1 MAWRGGSQPGASQS
15 DPYSSPSAGRE
26 GCLMGPVRE
35 GAGALRPVGAL
46 PAAETPQAAGFVEPG
61 LLALGAE
68 EATCPE
74 LAQDTRAL
82 HSGLKPLEKTFRVLS
97 FPKRDE
103 CQYATSCPHRTDT
116 YRSEMRTEHANTRP
130 PVRTGRTH
138 IDPKCEPVK
147 YITQGRVAARS
158 CSSMDWT
165 RMRC

>member
-1 MAWRGGSQPGASQS
+1 
-15 DPYSSPSAGRE
+15 
-26 GCLMGPVRE
+26 MGPVRE

-103 CQYATSCPHRTDT
+103 CQCDLLSAPDGHIKIRNANRASISHRAAS
-116 YRSEMRTEHANTRP
+116 RRGRPLAWIGRGCGVNHIAVAGVVESNSEVE
-130 PVRTGRTH
+130 
-138 IDPKCEPVK
+138 
-147 YITQGRVAARS
+147 
-158 CSSMDWT
+158 
-165 RMRC
+165 